1 MKYKMIF
8 SDFDGTLL
16 RDDLTVSE
24 KSKKAIKDY
33 IERGGKFVL
42 CTGRMPNPMVRWIN
56 ELGLMDMCIPVVGFN
71 GAVEMDKDGK
81 YLHREDIDHD
91 VALKIVKRIEM
102 IGDVYF
108 HFYGDEYV
116 YIEKE
121 HPINTQYV
129 YFTGVKCK
137 VVGKLSKFLEDNP
150 TFRPIK
156 ILTVIKPEQ
165 VKMMDEIFDNMDLPG
180 VFHIMSSHEY
190 YEFCPVTAGK
200 GLGMERVA
208 KKLGVSLDD
217 VIAIGDNQN
226 DIAMIQK
233 AGLGVAVANA
243 RKETLEQADYVT
255 LSNDDDGVAHVIE
268 KFCKE

>member
-24 KSKKAIKDY
+24 KSKEAIRNYVK
-33 IERGGKFVL
+33 RGGKFVL
-42 CTGRMPNPMVRWIN
+42 CTGRMPNPMVRWIK
-56 ELGLMDMCIPVVGFN
+56 EIGLEDMSIPVVGFN
-71 GAVEMDKDGK
+71 GAVDMDKDGK
-81 YLHREDIDHD
+81 YLHSESIDHD
-91 VALKIVKRIEM
+91 VALKIVKKVETL
-102 IGDVYF
+102 GDVYF
-108 HFYGDEYV
+108 HFYGEDWV

-129 YFTGVKCK
+129 FFTGVKCK

-150 TFRPIK
+150 SFRPIK
-156 ILTVIKPEQ
+156 ILTVIKPGQE
-165 VKMMDEIFDNMDLPG
+165 KMMDEIFDNMDLPG

-200 GLGMERVA
+200 GRGMARVA
-208 KKLGVSLDD
+208 KKYGIPLDE

-226 DIAMIQK
+226 DVAMIK
-233 AGLGVAVANA
+233 AAGLGVAVANA
-243 RKETLEQADYVT
+243 RKETIDSADFVT
-255 LSNDDDGVAHVIE
+255 LSNNDDGVAHVIE